1 MLEINDGYNKLK
13 FSIDNYIN
21 KKYRKFNKLDE
32 DDCWCNLYISI
43 ENEYVKIDN
52 PYYDLECIEVDN
64 LYEVLNEFIND
75 KMESNYSYEP
85 IEPSF
90 KIYFYPY
97 GEEYQNN
104 NYEQENIS
112 RKDKVARIFIAFI
125 EKDTKAPSSDGVY
138 IVLDI
143 DAISEI
149 LNYLENTIKSKKRS
163 QI

>member
-21 KKYRKFNKLDE
+21 EKYRKFNKLDE
-32 DDCWCNLYISI
+32 DDCWCNLHISI

-52 PYYDLECIEVDN
+52 PYYDLECIEVDY
-64 LYEVLNEFIND
+64 LYELLNEFIND
-75 KMESNYSYEP
+75 KMENNYSFEP
-85 IEPSF
+85 IETSF

-104 NYEQENIS
+104 NYKQENIS
-112 RKDKVARIFIAFI
+112 KKDKMARLFIAFI
-125 EKDTKAPSSDGVY
+125 EKDTKAPSLDGVY

-143 DAISEI
+143 DAISKI
-149 LNYLENTIKSKKRS
+149 LKYLENIIKP
-163 QI
+163 

>member
-13 FSIDNYIN
+13 LSIDNYIN

-32 DDCWCNLYISI
+32 DDCWCNLYIGI
-43 ENEYVKIDN
+43 ENEYVKIEDY
-52 PYYDLECIEVDN
+52 YYDLECIEVDN
-64 LYEVLNEFIND
+64 LYEILEKFIND
-75 KMESNYSYEP
+75 KLESNYSFEP

-104 NYEQENIS
+104 NYDQENIS
-112 RKDKVARIFIAFI
+112 RKDKMARIFIAFI

-143 DAISEI
+143 DAITKI
-149 LNYLENTIKSKKRS
+149 LNYIESIIKF
-163 QI
+163 

>member
-21 KKYRKFNKLDE
+21 KKCRKFNKLDE
-32 DDCWCNLYISI
+32 DDCWCNLYIGI
-43 ENEYVKIDN
+43 ENEYVKIEDY
-52 PYYDLECIEVDN
+52 YYDLECIEVDN
-64 LYEVLNEFIND
+64 LYEILEKFIND
-75 KMESNYSYEP
+75 KMESNYSFEP

-104 NYEQENIS
+104 NYDQENIS
-112 RKDKVARIFIAFI
+112 RKDKMARIFIAFI

-143 DAISEI
+143 DDISKI
-149 LNYLENTIKSKKRS
+149 LNYLEKILKS
-163 QI
+163 

>member
-1 MLEINDGYNKLK
+1 MVEINDGYNKLK

-21 KKYRKFNKLDE
+21 KKHRKFNKLDE
-32 DDCWCNLYISI
+32 DDCWCNLNICI

-52 PYYDLECIEVDN
+52 PYYGLECIEADN

-75 KMESNYSYEP
+75 KMESNCSFEP

-125 EKDTKAPSSDGVY
+125 EKDTKAPSLDGVY

-143 DAISEI
+143 DAITKI
-149 LNYLENTIKSKKRS
+149 LNYIECIIKF
-163 QI
+163 

>member
-13 FSIDNYIN
+13 LTIDNYIN

-32 DDCWCNLYISI
+32 DDCWCNLYIGI
-43 ENEYVKIDN
+43 ENEYVKIEDY
-52 PYYDLECIEVDN
+52 YYDLECIEVDN
-64 LYEVLNEFIND
+64 LYEILEKFIND
-75 KMESNYSYEP
+75 KLESNYSFEP

-104 NYEQENIS
+104 NYDQENIS
-112 RKDKVARIFIAFI
+112 RKDKMARMFIAFI

-143 DAISEI
+143 DDISKI
-149 LNYLENTIKSKKRS
+149 LNYLEKILKS
-163 QI
+163 

>member
-1 MLEINDGYNKLK
+1 MVEINDGYNKLK

-32 DDCWCNLYISI
+32 DDCWCNLNICI

-52 PYYDLECIEVDN
+52 SYYGLECIEVDN

-75 KMESNYSYEP
+75 KMESNCSFEP

-143 DAISEI
+143 DAITKI
-149 LNYLENTIKSKKRS
+149 LNYIESIIKF
-163 QI
+163 

>member
-13 FSIDNYIN
+13 LSIDNYIN

-32 DDCWCNLYISI
+32 DDCWCNLYIGI
-43 ENEYVKIDN
+43 ENEYVKIEDY
-52 PYYDLECIEVDN
+52 YYDLECIEVDN
-64 LYEVLNEFIND
+64 LYEILEKFIND
-75 KMESNYSYEP
+75 KLESNYSFEP

-104 NYEQENIS
+104 NYDQENIS
-112 RKDKVARIFIAFI
+112 RKDKMARIFIAFI

-143 DAISEI
+143 DDISKI
-149 LNYLENTIKSKKRS
+149 LNYLEKSVV
-163 QI
+163 QCLLW

>member
-13 FSIDNYIN
+13 LSIDNYIN

-32 DDCWCNLYISI
+32 DDCWCNLYIGI
-43 ENEYVKIDN
+43 ENEYVKIEDY
-52 PYYDLECIEVDN
+52 YYDLECIEVDN
-64 LYEVLNEFIND
+64 LYEILEKFIND
-75 KMESNYSYEP
+75 KMENNYSFEP

-104 NYEQENIS
+104 NYEQENLS

-143 DAISEI
+143 DAITKI
-149 LNYLENTIKSKKRS
+149 LNYIESIIKF
-163 QI
+163 

>member
-64 LYEVLNEFIND
+64 LYEVLNDFIND
-75 KMESNYSYEP
+75 KMENNYSFEP
-85 IEPSF
+85 IERSF

-143 DAISEI
+143 DAITKI
-149 LNYLENTIKSKKRS
+149 LNYIERIIKF
-163 QI
+163 

>member
-1 MLEINDGYNKLK
+1 MVEINDGYNKLK

-64 LYEVLNEFIND
+64 LYEVLNDFIND

-104 NYEQENIS
+104 NYNQENIS
-112 RKDKVARIFIAFI
+112 RKDKMARIFIAFI
-125 EKDTKAPSSDGVY
+125 EKDTKATSLDGVY

-149 LNYLENTIKSKKRS
+149 LNYLENTIKS
-163 QI
+163 

>member
-1 MLEINDGYNKLK
+1 MVEINDGYNKLK

>member
-13 FSIDNYIN
+13 LSIDNYIN
-21 KKYRKFNKLDE
+21 KKHRKFNKLDE
-32 DDCWCNLYISI
+32 DDCWCNLNICI

-52 PYYDLECIEVDN
+52 PYYGLECIEADN

-75 KMESNYSYEP
+75 KMESNCSFEP

-143 DAISEI
+143 DAITKI
-149 LNYLENTIKSKKRS
+149 LNYIERIIKF
-163 QI
+163 

>member
-21 KKYRKFNKLDE
+21 EKYRKFNKLDE
-32 DDCWCNLYISI
+32 DDCWCNLHISI

-52 PYYDLECIEVDN
+52 PYYGLECIEVDY
-64 LYEVLNEFIND
+64 LYELLNEFIND
-75 KMESNYSYEP
+75 KMESNYSFEP
-85 IEPSF
+85 IETSF

-104 NYEQENIS
+104 NYKQENIS
-112 RKDKVARIFIAFI
+112 KKDKMARLFIAFI
-125 EKDTKAPSSDGVY
+125 EKDTKAPSLDGVY

-143 DAISEI
+143 DAISKI
-149 LNYLENTIKSKKRS
+149 LKYLENIIKP
-163 QI
+163 

>member
-13 FSIDNYIN
+13 LSIDNYIN

-32 DDCWCNLYISI
+32 DDCWCNLYIGI
-43 ENEYVKIDN
+43 ENEYVKIEDY
-52 PYYDLECIEVDN
+52 YYDLECIEVDN
-64 LYEVLNEFIND
+64 LYEILEKFIND
-75 KMESNYSYEP
+75 KLESNYSFEP

-104 NYEQENIS
+104 NYDQENIS
-112 RKDKVARIFIAFI
+112 RKDKMARMFIAFI

-143 DAISEI
+143 EDISKI
-149 LNYLENTIKSKKRS
+149 LNYLEKILKS
-163 QI
+163 

>member
-1 MLEINDGYNKLK
+1 MLEINDEYNKLK
-13 FSIDNYIN
+13 LSIDNYIN

-32 DDCWCNLYISI
+32 DDCWCNLYIGI
-43 ENEYVKIDN
+43 ENEYVKIEDY
-52 PYYDLECIEVDN
+52 YYDLECIEVDN
-64 LYEVLNEFIND
+64 LYEILEKFIND
-75 KMESNYSYEP
+75 KLESNYSFEP

-104 NYEQENIS
+104 NYDQENIS
-112 RKDKVARIFIAFI
+112 RKDKMARIFIAFI

-143 DAISEI
+143 DDISKI
-149 LNYLENTIKSKKRS
+149 LNYLEKILKS
-163 QI
+163 

>member
-13 FSIDNYIN
+13 LSIDNYIN

-32 DDCWCNLYISI
+32 DDCWCNLYIGI
-43 ENEYVKIDN
+43 ENEYVKIEDY
-52 PYYDLECIEVDN
+52 YYDLKCIEVDN
-64 LYEVLNEFIND
+64 LYEILEKFIND
-75 KMESNYSYEP
+75 KLESNYSFEP

-104 NYEQENIS
+104 NYDQENIS
-112 RKDKVARIFIAFI
+112 RKDKMARMFIAFI

-143 DAISEI
+143 DDISKI
-149 LNYLENTIKSKKRS
+149 LNYLEKILKS
-163 QI
+163 

>member
-13 FSIDNYIN
+13 LSIDKYIN

-32 DDCWCNLYISI
+32 DDCWCNLYIGI
-43 ENEYVKIDN
+43 ENEYVKIEDY
-52 PYYDLECIEVDN
+52 YYDLECIEVDN
-64 LYEVLNEFIND
+64 LYEILEKFIND
-75 KMESNYSYEP
+75 KLENNYSFEP

-104 NYEQENIS
+104 NYDQENIS
-112 RKDKVARIFIAFI
+112 RKDKMARMFIAFI

-143 DAISEI
+143 DDISKI
-149 LNYLENTIKSKKRS
+149 LNYLEKILKS
-163 QI
+163 

>member
-1 MLEINDGYNKLK
+1 MVQINDGYNKLK

-143 DAISEI
+143 DAITKI
-149 LNYLENTIKSKKRS
+149 LNYIERIIKF
-163 QI
+163 

>member
-32 DDCWCNLYISI
+32 DDCWCNLYIGI
-43 ENEYVKIDN
+43 ENEYVKINN

-75 KMESNYSYEP
+75 KMESNYSFEP

-90 KIYFYPY
+90 KIYFYP
-97 GEEYQNN
+97 
-104 NYEQENIS
+104 
-112 RKDKVARIFIAFI
+112 
-125 EKDTKAPSSDGVY
+125 
-138 IVLDI
+138 
-143 DAISEI
+143 
-149 LNYLENTIKSKKRS
+149 
-163 QI
+163 

>member
-1 MLEINDGYNKLK
+1 MLEINDVYNKLT
-13 FSIDNYIN
+13 FDINYYTN
-21 KKYRKFNKLDE
+21 KKIRKFNKIDE
-32 DDCWCNLYISI
+32 DDCWCNLYIGI
-43 ENEYVKIDN
+43 ENEYVKIEDY
-52 PYYDLECIEVDN
+52 YYDLECIEVDN
-64 LYEVLNEFIND
+64 LYESLEKFIND
-75 KMESNYSYEP
+75 KLESNYSFEP

-125 EKDTKAPSSDGVY
+125 EKDTKAPSSDGLY

-143 DAISEI
+143 DAITKI
-149 LNYLENTIKSKKRS
+149 LNYIERIIKF
-163 QI
+163 

>member
-21 KKYRKFNKLDE
+21 EKYRKFNKLDE
-32 DDCWCNLYISI
+32 DDCWCNLHISI

-52 PYYDLECIEVDN
+52 PYYDLECIEVDY
-64 LYEVLNEFIND
+64 LYELLNEFIND
-75 KMESNYSYEP
+75 KMESNYSFEP
-85 IEPSF
+85 IETSF

-104 NYEQENIS
+104 NYKQENIS
-112 RKDKVARIFIAFI
+112 KKDKMARLFIAFI
-125 EKDTKAPSSDGVY
+125 EKDTKAPSLDGVY

-143 DAISEI
+143 DAISKI
-149 LNYLENTIKSKKRS
+149 LKYLENIIKP
-163 QI
+163 

>member
-1 MLEINDGYNKLK
+1 MLEINDRYNKLK
-13 FSIDNYIN
+13 LSIDNYIN

-32 DDCWCNLYISI
+32 DDCWCNLYIGI
-43 ENEYVKIDN
+43 ENEYVKIEDY
-52 PYYDLECIEVDN
+52 YYDLECIEVDN
-64 LYEVLNEFIND
+64 LYEILEKFIND
-75 KMESNYSYEP
+75 KLESNYSFEP

-104 NYEQENIS
+104 NYDQENIS
-112 RKDKVARIFIAFI
+112 RKDKMARIFIAFI

-143 DAISEI
+143 DDISKI
-149 LNYLENTIKSKKRS
+149 LNYLEKILKS
-163 QI
+163 

>member
-13 FSIDNYIN
+13 LNIDNYIN

-32 DDCWCNLYISI
+32 DDCWRNLYIGI
-43 ENEYVKIDN
+43 ENEYVKIEDY
-52 PYYDLECIEVDN
+52 YYDLECIEVDN
-64 LYEVLNEFIND
+64 LYEILEKFIND
-75 KMESNYSYEP
+75 KLESNYSFEP

-104 NYEQENIS
+104 NYDQENIS
-112 RKDKVARIFIAFI
+112 RKDKMARIFIAFI

-143 DAISEI
+143 DDISKI
-149 LNYLENTIKSKKRS
+149 LNYLEKILKS
-163 QI
+163 

>member
-21 KKYRKFNKLDE
+21 KKFRKFNKLDE
-32 DDCWCNLYISI
+32 DDCWCNLNICI

-52 PYYDLECIEVDN
+52 PYYGLECIEADN

-75 KMESNYSYEP
+75 KMESNCSFEP

-143 DAISEI
+143 DAITKI
-149 LNYLENTIKSKKRS
+149 LNYIERIIKF
-163 QI
+163 

>member
-13 FSIDNYIN
+13 LSIDNYIN

-32 DDCWCNLYISI
+32 DDCWCNLYIGI
-43 ENEYVKIDN
+43 ENEYVKIEDY
-52 PYYDLECIEVDN
+52 YYDLECIEVDN
-64 LYEVLNEFIND
+64 LYEILEKFIND
-75 KMESNYSYEP
+75 KMESNYSFEP

-112 RKDKVARIFIAFI
+112 RKDKMARIFIAFI

-143 DAISEI
+143 DDISKI
-149 LNYLENTIKSKKRS
+149 LNYLEKILKS
-163 QI
+163 

>member
-13 FSIDNYIN
+13 LSIDNYIN

-32 DDCWCNLYISI
+32 DDCWCNLYIGI
-43 ENEYVKIDN
+43 ENEYVKIEDY
-52 PYYDLECIEVDN
+52 YYDLECIEVDN
-64 LYEVLNEFIND
+64 LYEILEKFIND
-75 KMESNYSYEP
+75 KLESNYSFEP

-104 NYEQENIS
+104 NYDQENIS
-112 RKDKVARIFIAFI
+112 RKDKMARIFIAFI

-143 DAISEI
+143 DDISKI
-149 LNYLENTIKSKKRS
+149 LNYLEKILKS
-163 QI
+163 

>member
-1 MLEINDGYNKLK
+1 MLEINDRYNKLK
-13 FSIDNYIN
+13 LSIDNYIN

-32 DDCWCNLYISI
+32 DDCWCNLYIGI
-43 ENEYVKIDN
+43 ENEYVKIEDY
-52 PYYDLECIEVDN
+52 YYDLECIEVDN
-64 LYEVLNEFIND
+64 LYEILEKFIND
-75 KMESNYSYEP
+75 KLESNYSFEP

-104 NYEQENIS
+104 NYDQENIS
-112 RKDKVARIFIAFI
+112 RKDKMARMFIAFI

-143 DAISEI
+143 DDISKI
-149 LNYLENTIKSKKRS
+149 LNYLEKILKS
-163 QI
+163 